1 MKPGE
6 AGVVEDGG
14 ISGGGDSGYGV
25 DIGGLFGD
33 GEVFRDDELEGSLI
47 GALEQIR
54 DKVSLR

>member
-1 MKPGE
+1 M
-6 AGVVEDGG
+6 
-14 ISGGGDSGYGV
+14 

-33 GEVFRDDELEGSLI
+33 GEVFRDDELECSLI